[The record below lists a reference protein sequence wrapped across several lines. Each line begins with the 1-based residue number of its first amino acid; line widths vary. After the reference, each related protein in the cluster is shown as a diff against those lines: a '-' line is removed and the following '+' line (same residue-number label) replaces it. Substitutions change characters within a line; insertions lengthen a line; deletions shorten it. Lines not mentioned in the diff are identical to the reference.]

1 MTQYRVQNRLDKVE
15 EAVQQTGSAS
25 GSTEPEIVA
34 IQQLIV
40 DPETG
45 EPTARY
51 SQLHALLAT
60 LMTQDRKIA
69 ENTALLGA
77 ELQQID
83 DYNRVSATQFLST
96 VITETDSIEQTLV
109 QVDEQMLVLIEES
122 AASVQSKQR
131 TAITATS
138 IVGLVALL
146 AGAIASVLLVRRL
159 TRSVRVVSAK
169 AREMRSVVGTD
180 EFVHQDIPV
189 ISSDEI
195 GELAS
200 VFNEM
205 SANLERNI
213 EVRRRYEGELA
224 EARDEAMR
232 ANQAKSYFLANMS
245 HELRTPLNAIIGYS
259 EMLEEEAQE
268 LEQDSLIP
276 DLKRINQAGQHLL
289 TLITG
294 VLDLSK
300 IEAGLMDVFV
310 EDFDLNKEVG
320 EVLGVVHPLM
330 KKNSNRLDSNCP
342 RPWRDARR
350 HDQGQANTD
359 QPAEQCGQ
367 VHKRRR
373 GPACDRLL
381 P

>member
-1 MTQYRVQNRLDKVE
+1 MYPIAANRTSNEPARKVISNASVESVVTIRWNLVPHLMLTKLIHPSLGVKIGGLAAMLLTALFIVGIYSFFQIRAVGNEINVIVGTDLTISSKFSSVERLITRRRDLTTEMAQYRVQNRLDKVG
-15 EAVQQTGSAS
+15 EAVQETGSAS
-25 GSTEPEIVA
+25 GSTEPVIVA

-83 DYNRVSATQFLST
+83 DYNRVTATQFLST

-122 AASVQSKQR
+122 AASAQSKQR

-146 AGAIASVLLVRRL
+146 AGAITSVLLVRRL
-159 TRSVRVVSAK
+159 TRSVRVVSTK

-213 EVRRRYEGELA
+213 EVRRR
-224 EARDEAMR
+224 
-232 ANQAKSYFLANMS
+232 
-245 HELRTPLNAIIGYS
+245 
-259 EMLEEEAQE
+259 
-268 LEQDSLIP
+268 
-276 DLKRINQAGQHLL
+276 
-289 TLITG
+289 
-294 VLDLSK
+294 
-300 IEAGLMDVFV
+300 
-310 EDFDLNKEVG
+310 
-320 EVLGVVHPLM
+320 
-330 KKNSNRLDSNCP
+330 
-342 RPWRDARR
+342 
-350 HDQGQANTD
+350 
-359 QPAEQCGQ
+359 
-367 VHKRRR
+367 
-373 GPACDRLL
+373 
-381 P
+381 